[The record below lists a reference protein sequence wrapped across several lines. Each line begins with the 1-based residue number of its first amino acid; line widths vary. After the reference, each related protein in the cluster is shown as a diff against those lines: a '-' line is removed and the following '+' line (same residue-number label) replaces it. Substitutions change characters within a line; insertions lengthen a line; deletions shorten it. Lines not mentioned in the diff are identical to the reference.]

1 MLQNATISR
10 LSFGRSL
17 VWFVLPALL
26 LSTAALAYADGR
38 TLSYTLGSQQD
49 SYIIEGAGFGP
60 STLVNIV
67 EMPCPELPCAAEG
80 MASTRDVRVSADG
93 TFSALLVTNPQNDTW
108 DKRDYRLIVVVE
120 PPELAGAAENAFV
133 EVPRHHPGAT
143 SAPGVPRVGTGVAEE
158 QWPVNTVL
166 VAGLLVMVVGV
177 SGYALARVRSSRA

>member
-38 TLSYTLGSQQD
+38 ALSYTLGPQQD
-49 SYIIEGAGFGP
+49 SYIIEGAGFAP

-108 DKRDYRLIVVVE
+108 DKRDYRLIVAVE

-133 EVPRHHPGAT
+133 EVPRHHPGT
-143 SAPGVPRVGTGVAEE
+143 NSAPGAPGVGTGAAQE
-158 QWPVNTVL
+158 QRPVNTVL
-166 VAGLLVMVVGV
+166 AAGLIVMAAGA
-177 SGYALARVRSSRA
+177 GGFALARVRASRA